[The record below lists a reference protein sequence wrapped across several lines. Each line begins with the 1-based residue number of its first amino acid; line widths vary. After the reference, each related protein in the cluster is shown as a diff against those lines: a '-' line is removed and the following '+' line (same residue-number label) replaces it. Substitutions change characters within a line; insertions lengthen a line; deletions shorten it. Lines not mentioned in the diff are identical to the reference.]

1 MNPWL
6 YKCVL
11 NFKKQFQAKQ
21 KDSAKQKTV
30 VSKKKSY
37 GMEERILTIEQQIL
51 TGAKVDRDIE
61 YLYKRDMR
69 LPEYRELQMF
79 KNEYLLE
86 PMELITNEW
95 DMCFVEFRALQEFK
109 KQNISSWNPNS
120 VRIYIH

>member
-21 KDSAKQKTV
+21 KVLEKQKTF
-30 VSKKKSY
+30 VSKKKSD

-51 TGAKVDRDIE
+51 TGAKVDRYIE

-69 LPEYRELQMF
+69 LPEYRALQEF

-95 DMCFVEFRALQEFK
+95 DMCIVEFRALQEFK
-109 KQNISSWNPNS
+109 KQMIS
-120 VRIYIH
+120 IE